1 MNTADTPDEN
11 DDAIPLLTDVI
22 EAPGALAEPQVPSVE
37 DALAD
42 RLRQDVL
49 ERLRSPETGLEA
61 ELMAHLRP
69 TVDRTTRRFA
79 AELAAQI
86 QATLA
91 YVTESVIDR
100 AVADALAARERAR
113 AEPGPQDAE
122 APAGPEPSPPG

>member
-1 MNTADTPDEN
+1 MNPADAAED

-22 EAPGALAEPQVPSVE
+22 ELPGAPTEAVPPSVE
-37 DALAD
+37 AALAD

-49 ERLRSPETGLEA
+49 ERLRAPETGLEA

-69 TVDRTTRRFA
+69 LVDRTTRRFA

-91 YVTESVIDR
+91 YVTESVVDR
-100 AVADALAARERAR
+100 AVADALSAKESAR
-113 AEPGPQDAE
+113 AEPGPPEAA
-122 APAGPEPSPPG
+122 APAGPEPSPPA